1 MDDLLELE
9 GDIFTC
15 DRWSKL
21 KTNERRT
28 SQQQRIVLQF
38 FLGAQALGLVQL
50 VEKDASKLKTNERR
64 TSQQHRIVSQFFLGA
79 QALGLVRLVEKDA
92 SKLKMNERRT
102 SQKLECCLTQF
113 RLQIEC
119 LNSSQMNPDRREC
132 TRRNERADLSIPF
145 IPFSY
150 PGDRKQTRDV
160 QFSLQISESTSR
172 SSSAFGNE
180 ETFKFLY
187 GQFYQKCYSN

>member
-1 MDDLLELE
+1 M
-9 GDIFTC
+9 C
-15 DRWSKL
+15 DRWSKI
-21 KTNERRT
+21 KMNERRT
-28 SQQQRIVLQF
+28 SQQHRIVVQF
-38 FLGAQALGLVQL
+38 FLGAQALGLVRL

-92 SKLKMNERRT
+92 SKLKMNKRRT
-102 SQKLECCLTQF
+102 SKKLKCYLTQF

-150 PGDRKQTRDV
+150 PSDGKQTRDV
-160 QFSLQISESTSR
+160 QFSRQISESTSR
-172 SSSAFGNE
+172 SSSA
-180 ETFKFLY
+180 TK
-187 GQFYQKCYSN
+187 KRSNFCTGSFIRNDIVINQDN